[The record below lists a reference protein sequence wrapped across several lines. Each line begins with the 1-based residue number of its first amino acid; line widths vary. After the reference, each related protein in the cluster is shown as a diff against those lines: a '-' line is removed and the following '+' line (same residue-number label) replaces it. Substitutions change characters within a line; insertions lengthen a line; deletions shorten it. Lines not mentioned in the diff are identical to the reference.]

1 MFEFGREIKR
11 LFAADA
17 PPRDGLTGGDPSFL
31 ELLDM
36 DLLRSEARAADIAA
50 GRISAKD
57 PSQRRLEAARVWREL
72 ARRTGDPIALRN
84 AALAAERAVQGFK
97 AESRIKGWA
106 AARCEQA
113 LSAILAAD
121 LFGDD
126 GLNAAAEVALCDAV
140 SAAPTSA
147 SAAIAAGQLARLGA
161 RSVLASGDYDDARSA
176 AAAFD
181 GAIANVASHL
191 RSKAVTKSMLAD
203 LRCDRAEMLIGCAGR
218 LRDARLHELAIV
230 ELDGLAKRLDIAYE
244 PLALGRVNVLR
255 AVARVGLGETLGRI
269 EDIAEGV
276 EMLVETL
283 DEVTPDH
290 SPMDWARMQHALAT
304 SLQTLGEGS
313 ENDRAFEHA
322 LTCYDHAL
330 WATRDQPALAIRA
343 ALSQN
348 QATCLAR
355 RAELAADPG
364 MLDEAIDFLR
374 RGLAKLHP
382 GRDPVGWAIAQVN
395 LAQLYIARLDTPGG
409 QDHRA
414 AAALALS
421 SAIEVFGEHGL
432 RSLIDQANQTLDA
445 LEARPVR
452 SHHRS

>member
-50 GRISAKD
+50 GRISVKD
-57 PSQRRLEAARVWREL
+57 PAQRRLEAARVWREL

-84 AALAAERAVQGFK
+84 AALAAERAVQAFK
-97 AESRIKGWA
+97 AESRTKGWA

-147 SAAIAAGQLARLGA
+147 CAAIATGQLARLGS
-161 RSVLASGDYDDARSA
+161 RLVLASGDYDDARSA

-181 GAIANVASHL
+181 GAIANLTGHL
-191 RSKAVTKSMLAD
+191 RNKTVTKSMLAD

-218 LRDARLHELAIV
+218 LRDARLYELAIV
-230 ELDGLAKRLDIAYE
+230 ELDGLAGRLDIAYE
-244 PLALGRVNVLR
+244 PLALGRVDVLR

-276 EMLVETL
+276 EMLVAAL

-290 SPMDWARMQHALAT
+290 SPMDWARMQHALAMA
-304 SLQTLGEGS
+304 LQTLGEGS
-313 ENDRAFEHA
+313 ETDRAFEHA
-322 LTCYDHAL
+322 LTCYERAL
-330 WATRDQPALAIRA
+330 WVTRNQPALAIRA

-348 QATCLAR
+348 QAACLAR

-374 RGLAKLHP
+374 RGLVKLHP

-395 LAQLYIARLDTPGG
+395 LAQLYIARQDVPGG
-409 QDHRA
+409 QDYRA
-414 AAALALS
+414 AASLALN

-452 SHHRS
+452 THH